1 MEEEEDIHRYSQ
13 QGQGNLMWT
22 RTQEDVPEPFI
33 SLKAFEVTGVQLNTN
48 RDLGD
53 STTGCSQAQGGRGP
67 GVERTLSGPRQEVW
81 AAGTM
86 EQPGPGTASGI
97 HDPTTLCLDVRE
109 KEPQSHRSL
118 QCYHEE
124 LGAQRPFSVPK
135 SRGQ

>member
-53 STTGCSQAQGGRGP
+53 STTGCSQAQGGQGARCGKDTSRATP
-67 GVERTLSGPRQEVW
+67 GGLGSRNYG
-81 AAGTM
+81 AAW
-86 EQPGPGTASGI
+86 SR
-97 HDPTTLCLDVRE
+97 HCLWN
-109 KEPQSHRSL
+109 P
-118 QCYHEE
+118 
-124 LGAQRPFSVPK
+124 
-135 SRGQ
+135 